1 MPNANERTDARRS
14 RVPELLGFICDVLTD
29 RLRRRGIGENE
40 TNEISLDITDS
51 LCKEFGGQMIYF
63 PKGKLIDADEKAE
76 ETYKA
81 FMGGKN
87 IPDLA
92 REFNCS
98 MAWIYTRISRVR
110 AKRKAERKP
119 TTQEKK
125 T

>member
-1 MPNANERTDARRS
+1 MPNTIKRTDARRS
-14 RVPELLGFICDVLTD
+14 RVPELLGFICDVLAD

-40 TNEISLDITDS
+40 TNEISLDVTDS
-51 LCKEFGGQMIYF
+51 LCREFGGQMIYF

-76 ETYKA
+76 ETYRA
-81 FMGGKN
+81 FMNGKN

-110 AKRKAERKP
+110 AKRQAERKI
-119 TTQEKK
+119 TQETKL
-125 T
+125 